1 MSSVARGYARAGQ
14 GNPDESRAARYILK
28 DYVNAKLLYCHP
40 PPRKDG
46 NQFNEETT
54 QIQLRRAIG
63 KKRAPVTR
71 VTKNADTA
79 PDVFHGTEPKSSEPQ
94 SPTQQQSTKS
104 RALDRDFFESQAMG
118 ARPYVKGGNK
128 DGQSF
133 ARVKFYPHQN
143 AIANDGTPLGTRY
156 AKAAAVLDSS
166 GLGVGTGKKHYK
178 IKRGKQRSG
187 KGYD

>member
-40 PPRKDG
+40 PPGKDG
-46 NQFNEETT
+46 KEFNEETM
-54 QIQLRRAIG
+54 QIQLHRAIG

-79 PDVFHGTEPKSSEPQ
+79 PDVFHGTETNSSELQ
-94 SPTQQQSTKS
+94 SQQSTKS

-118 ARPYVKGGNK
+118 ARPYVKGGNR
-128 DGQSF
+128 DGQSIT
-133 ARVKFYPHQN
+133 RVKFYPHQN
-143 AIANDGTPLGTRY
+143 AVANDGTPLGTGH
-156 AKAAAVLDSS
+156 AKAAAVLESS
-166 GLGVGTGKKHYK
+166 GIGSGTGKKHYK